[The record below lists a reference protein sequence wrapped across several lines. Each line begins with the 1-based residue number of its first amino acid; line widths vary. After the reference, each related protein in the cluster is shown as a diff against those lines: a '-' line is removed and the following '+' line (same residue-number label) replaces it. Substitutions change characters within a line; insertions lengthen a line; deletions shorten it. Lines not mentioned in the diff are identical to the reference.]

1 MKNKG
6 LTISMIF
13 QAESANYGEGVGN
26 VASLKKISR
35 GRGEQYTY
43 ISRQALRYN
52 IVEQMMANNT
62 PIGLDGSVLQFSKEA
77 MIDEYPEI
85 DLFGYMKT
93 AKKDTKTRAAVA
105 RLSNAISLETFKGDL
120 DFLTNKG
127 LLDRYNKLNK
137 NEKSGGNI
145 SQSEIHRSY
154 YAYTITID
162 LDQVGIDDN
171 YEIDIDNNKK
181 AERVELLLDAVRFL
195 YRDIKGRRE
204 DLSPLFIIGGLYD
217 IKNPLFYNALD
228 VEDNKLKLDRIES
241 LLSKDIIKDTEVGL
255 VKGVF
260 DNSEDIEERLNTI
273 KVGDFF
279 DNLKSKVRDYYGSN

>member
-13 QAESANYGEGVGN
+13 QAESANYGEGIGN

-35 GRGEQYTY
+35 GRGEQYSY

-52 IVEQMMANNT
+52 IVEQMMVNDT

-93 AKKDTKTRAAVA
+93 DKKDTKTRAAVA

-127 LLDRYNKLNK
+127 LLDRYNKV
-137 NEKSGGNI
+137 NEETRGGGNI

-162 LDQVGIDDN
+162 LDQVGIDNN
-171 YEIDIDNNKK
+171 YDISIENSKK
-181 AERVELLLDAVRFL
+181 TERVELLLDTLRFL

-204 DLSPLFIIGGLYD
+204 DLSPLFIIGGVYN

-241 LLSKDIIKDTEVGL
+241 VLSKDILEDTEVGL

-260 DNSEDIEERLNTI
+260 DNSEDIEEKLNTI

-279 DNLKSKVRDYYGSN
+279 DNLKLKVRDYYAGN